1 MQIPGVIN
9 TPPVASENT
18 CSSSRQDTHMVR
30 PLDFMIELVLHN
42 SFSLVFWSFIFNFDI
57 SLWASLL
64 STNKFACFFVAS
76 FKSTNMKW
84 SDIKTNFYIW
94 DSFYLTSKIGE
105 RKIC

>member
-1 MQIPGVIN
+1 V
-9 TPPVASENT
+9 
-18 CSSSRQDTHMVR
+18 VR

-42 SFSLVFWSFIFNFDI
+42 SFSLVFWSFILKFDI

-64 STNKFACFFVAS
+64 STNKFACFFVGS

-84 SDIKTNFYIW
+84 SDIRTNFYIW